1 MILAFY
7 KVDNSKKYER
17 HTFDNYRPETIKEML
32 DELDDDEVHFFDTEH
47 YGWGAEPSPNLADF
61 EEMYNDEELDEGWWC
76 IVINLKSDKT

>member
-47 YGWGAEPSPNLADF
+47 YRV
-61 EEMYNDEELDEGWWC
+61 ELRPKY
-76 IVINLKSDKT
+76 VQ